1 MNRYTLP
8 PGIVKVCAGL
18 VQGAKTE
25 PYLSA
30 LCTAEQMIFDKY
42 PAGQQDEAHRLA
54 AAIKVNVKH
63 QRRNSAAAVR
73 LEYQRKDFPPL
84 QARIL
89 LHTSP

>member
-30 LCTAEQMIFDKY
+30 LCTAEQMIFDK
-42 PAGQQDEAHRLA
+42 
-54 AAIKVNVKH
+54 
-63 QRRNSAAAVR
+63 
-73 LEYQRKDFPPL
+73 
-84 QARIL
+84 
-89 LHTSP
+89 